1 MSKVRRLVL
10 LNQMA
15 GPLFRQLA
23 EGLAPCYVEGAILL
37 TGHPDTL
44 ARADQINPALKVI
57 AAPAYNRRSRFH
69 RVFSWVC
76 YMRSATR
83 YILFARKGDV
93 VLLVSNPPL
102 LGFWV
107 CLLSLFR
114 SVPYG
119 VLVYDI
125 YPDVLEQMGLIRT
138 GSLSSRFWRKMN
150 RQVYRRAKT
159 VITIG
164 NRMAVRL
171 QLQMVSNET
180 RVAVVPPWAD
190 VDVLRP
196 LNRMA
201 NPYVDRFIGPSDIVV
216 LYSGNMGASHD
227 IDSMLMAARL
237 LCGEKRIRFLF
248 IGDGEKR
255 GAVEAHIRRYPDS
268 NVRYYPFQPEAM
280 LPYTLSM
287 ADISLV
293 SLDEGMEDL
302 MVPSKVFSYMA
313 AGSAILAIAND
324 YSELADV
331 IDGSGC
337 GLRVAPRKPDRIAE
351 TLRIMI
357 SAPEKLAAYKRM
369 SRVLAENR
377 YSQQA
382 GVRSFSICLEQA
394 GLR

>member
-1 MSKVRRLVL
+1 MSNVRRLVL

-23 EGLAPCYVEGAILL
+23 EGLAPCYAEGALLL

-44 ARADQINPALKVI
+44 AKVGQLNPALQVI

-69 RVFSWVC
+69 RVFSWIC

-83 YILFARKGDV
+83 YILCARKGDV

-125 YPDVLEQMGLIRT
+125 YPDVFEQMGLIRT
-138 GSLSSRFWRKMN
+138 GSLSSRVWRTMN

-164 NRMAVRL
+164 NRMASRL
-171 QLQMVSNET
+171 QLQLGLNET

-201 NPYVDRFIGPSDIVV
+201 NPYVDRFIEPSDIVV

-227 IDSMLMAARL
+227 IDSMLMAAQL
-237 LCGEKRIRFLF
+237 LCDEKRIRFLF

-255 GAVEAHIRRYPDS
+255 GAVEAHIHRYPDS

-313 AGSAILAIAND
+313 AGSAILAISND
-324 YSELADV
+324 DSELADV
-331 IDGSGC
+331 VDGSGC
-337 GLRVAPRKPDRIAE
+337 GLRVAPRKPDRLAE

-357 SAPEKLAAYKRM
+357 GDPEKLAAYKRM

-382 GVRSFSICLEQA
+382 GVRSFGACLEQA
-394 GLR
+394 ELR